1 MDEAAAKA
9 LVTRGHN
16 NGIVLGPLIMGVIID
31 GVFLGILLSQFT
43 HWYNQSRLLD
53 RWLVQAGVIISSFMG
68 LVIFVLSTC
77 WIMYLFTYNFGFYT
91 PMLDYRWFSFF
102 PIIDVF
108 MTAIVQIFYAER
120 AFKIAGRNRY
130 VVYVVALP
138 VLASVAGALGVL
150 VTGLRSN
157 VINTEYNI
165 FIWVWTS
172 ATCVAD
178 VIITTVVMWGLLH
191 QRSDYEETS
200 KLVKRLLRIACESQ
214 LPPTII
220 ALANLIDFAIQGGTY
235 YGVFFEMIQGK
246 IYVIGMLYVLNSR
259 FYINRDMDDGA
270 WAAQTGYQ
278 SQFQT
283 GPFQP
288 PPQQQYSLKSQRTRL
303 NGPATIHVQT
313 ETYVESHT
321 IAPMHEIKMEPK
333 LRDASLSGTDSNRT
347 CDVDVGP
354 LSQSVVGLTTNLES
368 EPQPAPKQS
377 WHLNSFAMGMA

>member
-1 MDEAAAKA
+1 MDETSAKA
-9 LVTRGHN
+9 LVTRGN
-16 NGIVLGPLIMGVIID
+16 GNGIVLGPLIMGVIID
-31 GVFLGILLSQFT
+31 AVFLGILLSQFT

-53 RWLVQAGVIISSFMG
+53 RWLVQAGV
-68 LVIFVLSTC
+68 V
-77 WIMYLFTYNFGFYT
+77 
-91 PMLDYRWFSFF
+91 
-102 PIIDVF
+102 
-108 MTAIVQIFYAER
+108 FYAER
-120 AFKIAGRNRY
+120 AFKIAGRSRY
-130 VVYVVALP
+130 VVFIVALP
-138 VLASVAGALGVL
+138 IVASVAGALGIL
-150 VTGLRSN
+150 VEGLRSN
-157 VINTEYNI
+157 VINT
-165 FIWVWTS
+165 TA

-259 FYINRDMDDGA
+259 FYINRDMDDGT
-270 WAAQTGYQ
+270 WAAQTNYQ
-278 SQFQT
+278 SQFQSA

-288 PPQQQYSLKSQRTRL
+288 PTQQQYSLKSQRTRL

-354 LSQSVVGLTTNLES
+354 LSQSVVGLTTNMET

>member
-1 MDEAAAKA
+1 MS
-9 LVTRGHN
+9 
-16 NGIVLGPLIMGVIID
+16 P
-31 GVFLGILLSQFT
+31 
-43 HWYNQSRLLD
+43 
-53 RWLVQAGVIISSFMG
+53 
-68 LVIFVLSTC
+68 
-77 WIMYLFTYNFGFYT
+77 TYSH
-91 PMLDYRWFSFF
+91 PS
-102 PIIDVF
+102 
-108 MTAIVQIFYAER
+108 
-120 AFKIAGRNRY
+120 
-130 VVYVVALP
+130 
-138 VLASVAGALGVL
+138 
-150 VTGLRSN
+150 
-157 VINTEYNI
+157 
-165 FIWVWTS
+165 
-172 ATCVAD
+172 
-178 VIITTVVMWGLLH
+178 
-191 QRSDYEETS
+191 
-200 KLVKRLLRIACESQ
+200 
-214 LPPTII
+214 

-246 IYVIGMLYVLNSR
+246 IYVIGMVSTQELLPSSPSNSRTQLYVLNSR

-270 WAAQTGYQ
+270 WAAQTNYQ
-278 SQFQT
+278 SQFQSA

-354 LSQSVVGLTTNLES
+354 LSQSVVGLTTNMET